1 MAIAPETTLT
11 ETFRGSL
18 RIQHLSLARPMISFP
33 FLSPKTLLC
42 LEEGG
47 YVWFEL
53 FIFRV
58 TKQSSGLLGGFTGE
72 LYLGQEE
79 GHRSFSLF
87 VVHVTQILTKATA
100 KCLGFSKRNTER
112 EMSSSMRKKV
122 QKKCKIRGY
131 TLELDAI
138 DEILSFESEFSN
150 DSALDDPV
158 DILLDLLATQPIKDK
173 EMVHRIATR
182 ILGADAA
189 INETPDGDGD
199 DVIRASDLLIIDAFK
214 VPKFRYDPIKKVFYK
229 HTGSLPMH
237 GDAFSKAAL
246 YKDRF
251 LLLSQMLSR
260 HKDFS
265 KPAFDSELS
274 DFGRC
279 EISPIQSLIGQT
291 GRRWVMGLISQL
303 EDGHFYLE
311 DLSASVEI
319 NLSNA
324 KITAGFFVENTIV
337 VAEGEM
343 LLEGVFQVFNCGFPP
358 LEGRD
363 KSLQF
368 LAGHDSFGSGT
379 LTEQETLRLAKLERE
394 AVNGNVVILSDI
406 WLDNEEAMG
415 KLERILDAFEN
426 EDFVPCL
433 FVLMGNF
440 CSHPCNLGF
449 HSFSNLRSQFGKLGQ
464 MIAAHPRLKEGS
476 CFLFIPGPDDAG
488 PSTVLPR
495 PSLPKYLREEL
506 QNHIPN
512 AIFSSNPCRMKFG
525 SQEVVFFRQDLLY
538 RMRRSCLMPPSTEET
553 TDDFE
558 HLVATITHQC
568 HLCPLPLIV
577 QPIIWNY
584 DHSLY
589 LYPTPHTIVLGD
601 RSEQKA
607 FKYTGI
613 TCFNPGSF
621 SSDGAFVVYRPD
633 NQEVELSSL

>member
-1 MAIAPETTLT
+1 
-11 ETFRGSL
+11 
-18 RIQHLSLARPMISFP
+18 
-33 FLSPKTLLC
+33 
-42 LEEGG
+42 
-47 YVWFEL
+47 
-53 FIFRV
+53 
-58 TKQSSGLLGGFTGE
+58 
-72 LYLGQEE
+72 
-79 GHRSFSLF
+79 
-87 VVHVTQILTKATA
+87 
-100 KCLGFSKRNTER
+100 
-112 EMSSSMRKKV
+112 MSSSTRKMV
-122 QKKCKIRGY
+122 LKKCKIRGY

-138 DEILSFESEFSN
+138 GEILSFESEFYN
-150 DSALDDPV
+150 DSALDNPV

-173 EMVHRIATR
+173 ETVHRIATR

-199 DVIRASDLLIIDAFK
+199 DVIRTSDLLIIDASK

-229 HTGSLPMH
+229 HTGSLPIH

-265 KPAFDSELS
+265 KPAFDSDLS

-311 DLSASVEI
+311 DLSASHEI
-319 NLSNA
+319 IIFLDNIY

-379 LTEQETLRLAKLERE
+379 LTEQEMLRLAKLERE

-406 WLDNEEAMG
+406 WLDNEEVMG
-415 KLERILDAFEN
+415 KLERVLDAFEN

-512 AIFSSNPCRMKFG
+512 AIFSSNPCRMKFCG
-525 SQEVVFFRQDLLY
+525 QEVVFFRQDLLY

>member
-1 MAIAPETTLT
+1 
-11 ETFRGSL
+11 
-18 RIQHLSLARPMISFP
+18 
-33 FLSPKTLLC
+33 
-42 LEEGG
+42 
-47 YVWFEL
+47 
-53 FIFRV
+53 
-58 TKQSSGLLGGFTGE
+58 
-72 LYLGQEE
+72 
-79 GHRSFSLF
+79 
-87 VVHVTQILTKATA
+87 
-100 KCLGFSKRNTER
+100 
-112 EMSSSMRKKV
+112 MSSSTRKKV

-131 TLELDAI
+131 TLELDAV
-138 DEILSFESEFSN
+138 DEILSFESEFNN
-150 DSALDDPV
+150 DSALADPV
-158 DILLDLLATQPIKDK
+158 DPRPPRNPAHLFLFLLFLGMAVKDK
-173 EMVHRIATR
+173 ETVHRIATR
-182 ILGADAA
+182 ILGADAT

-229 HTGSLPMH
+229 HTGSLPIH

-251 LLLSQMLSR
+251 LLLSQMLSG

-279 EISPIQSLIGQT
+279 EVMAMPELIKAGVVVQSNQK
-291 GRRWVMGLISQL
+291 
-303 EDGHFYLE
+303 H
-311 DLSASVEI
+311 EI
-319 NLSNA
+319 VIFLDNIY

-337 VAEGEM
+337 AEGEM
-343 LLEGVFQVFNCGFPP
+343 LLEGVFQLIQSRSVYI
-358 LEGRD
+358 
-363 KSLQF
+363 KSKSSEVTCHEIVSSIRCLIADF
-368 LAGHDSFGSGT
+368 
-379 LTEQETLRLAKLERE
+379 LRLRTEISHSNFLQDMTLLVVFPIHFKQLRLTKLERE
-394 AVNGNVVILSDI
+394 SVNGNVVILSDI
-406 WLDNEEAMG
+406 WLDNEEAME
-415 KLERILDAFEN
+415 KLERVLDAFEN
-426 EDFVPCL
+426 EDFVLCL
-433 FVLMGNF
+433 FVLIGNF

-464 MIAAHPRLKEGS
+464 MIAAHLRLKEGS

-512 AIFSSNPCRMKFG
+512 AISSNPCRMKFC
-525 SQEVVFFRQDLLY
+525 SQELVFFRQDLLY
-538 RMRRSCLMPPSTEET
+538 RMRPSSEET

-568 HLCPLPLIV
+568 HLCPLSLIV

-589 LYPTPHTIVLGD
+589 LNPTPHTIVLGD